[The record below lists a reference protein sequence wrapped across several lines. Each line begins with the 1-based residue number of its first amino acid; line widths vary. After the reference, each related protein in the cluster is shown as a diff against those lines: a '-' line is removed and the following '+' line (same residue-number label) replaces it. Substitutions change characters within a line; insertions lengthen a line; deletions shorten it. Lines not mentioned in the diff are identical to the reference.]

1 MFDVPPKCPAL
12 ADKLTGLFSWR
23 QTYRVQHRQ
32 KGITHT
38 SYLSKRHSSLTLS
51 RSGSSDRAA
60 DTSTTVK
67 MNHNKK
73 MKFSPLYLSIV

>member
-67 MNHNKK
+67 
-73 MKFSPLYLSIV
+73 